1 MEIIKWKIRFI
12 FETTN
17 QLCIFP
23 YLSDFPWRFTT
34 ILLKKIPWI
43 VRVLD
48 QLGGRAEGA
57 GEALVD
63 VLVAPAAHCF
73 DLSFQAAKK
82 DPGNFWGIS
91 LVCFSFIFHR
101 KIRMLPSGKLT

>member
-1 MEIIKWKIRFI
+1 MEIIKWTIRFI

-82 DPGNFWGIS
+82 IPGIFGEFHW
-91 LVCFSFIFHR
+91 LVFHSFFI
-101 KIRMLPSGKLT
+101 GK

>member
-23 YLSDFPWRFTT
+23 IFLGISP
-34 ILLKKIPWI
+34 P

-73 DLSFQAAKK
+73 DLSFRRPREIKK
-82 DPGNFWGIS
+82 IPGFFLGIS
-91 LVCFSFIFHR
+91 LISCSFIFHR
-101 KIRMLPSGKLT
+101 KIRMLYWVHKLDSSG

>member
-1 MEIIKWKIRFI
+1 MGRMTSHIYIYINKMEIIKWKIRFI

-23 YLSDFPWRFTT
+23 IFLGVSP
-34 ILLKKIPWI
+34 P

-73 DLSFQAAKK
+73 DLSFRRPREIKRSR
-82 DPGNFWGIS
+82 DFFFGNF
-91 LVCFSFIFHR
+91 
-101 KIRMLPSGKLT
+101 TD